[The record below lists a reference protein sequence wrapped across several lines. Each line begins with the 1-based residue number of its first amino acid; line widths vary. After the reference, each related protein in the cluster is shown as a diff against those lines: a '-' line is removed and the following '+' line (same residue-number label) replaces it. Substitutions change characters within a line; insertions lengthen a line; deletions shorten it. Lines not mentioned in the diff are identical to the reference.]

1 MSDSSKKISWNPAF
15 ETGHARIDAEHRR
28 LVAILNDLAEAVE
41 TGRGEA
47 VLAAVLTRLQQY
59 CSHHFAN
66 EEAYMEEVGY
76 EHIDHHR
83 KLHTHLAET
92 VAAYRHRLETGERIR
107 PIEIL
112 NFLSDWL
119 VNHIQKEDRKILP
132 RDREP

>member
-1 MSDSSKKISWNPAF
+1 MSDSSKKITWNAAF
-15 ETGHARIDAEHRR
+15 ETGHPPIDTEHRR
-28 LVAILNDLAEAVE
+28 LVAILNDLADAVE

-47 VLAAVLTRLQQY
+47 VLAAVLTRLHQY

-66 EEAYMEEVGY
+66 EEAYMETVGY
-76 EHIDHHR
+76 EHIEHHR

-92 VAAYRHRLETGERIR
+92 VAAYQHRLEIGERIR

-119 VNHIQKEDRKILP
+119 VNHIQKEDMKIIR
-132 RDREP
+132 RDPEA